1 MTEINPVEFGK
12 MKQQI
17 EQLQKGQDELRKDM
31 KEMLAL
37 AERSKGGFWMG
48 MGIASFIG
56 GLVSVIIQIGRAHV

>member
-1 MTEINPVEFGK
+1 MTEINPIEFGK

-48 MGIASFIG
+48 MAIASFIG
-56 GLVSVIIQIGRAHV
+56 GLVSIVIKGWMQ

>member
-48 MGIASFIG
+48 MAIASFIG
-56 GLVSVIIQIGRAHV
+56 GLVSIFIKNWMQ

>member
-1 MTEINPVEFGK
+1 MTDINPVEFGK

-48 MGIASFIG
+48 MAIASFIG
-56 GLVSVIIQIGRAHV
+56 GLVSIVIKGWMQ

>member
-48 MGIASFIG
+48 MAIASFVG
-56 GLVSVIIQIGRAHV
+56 GLVSIFIKNWMQ

>member
-48 MGIASFIG
+48 MAIASFIG
-56 GLVSVIIQIGRAHV
+56 GILSLFIRNWIQ

>member
-1 MTEINPVEFGK
+1 LTDINPVEFGK

-48 MGIASFIG
+48 MAIASFIG
-56 GLVSVIIQIGRAHV
+56 GLVSIVIKGWMH

>member
-48 MGIASFIG
+48 MAIASFIG
-56 GLVSVIIQIGRAHV
+56 GLVSIVIKGWMQ

>member
-12 MKQQI
+12 MKEQI

-37 AERSKGGFWMG
+37 ANQSKGGFWTG
-48 MGIASFIG
+48 MGIASFVG
-56 GLVSVIIQIGRAHV
+56 GIIVVRTFYLPGE